1 MTLEIEVT
9 GDDEQAAA
17 EAVERVFSSADDG
30 DTFTATMPAKH

>member
-17 EAVERVFSSADDG
+17 EAVERVFSSLDG
-30 DTFTATMPAKH
+30 GDNLGTAMPDKR